1 MPVPRPIR
9 QISSSGPSISLIGS
23 RGYPSYYGGFETL
36 VRHLSPYLVDHG
48 WKVNVYCRRGAT
60 MDSDPG
66 KDVRVRQVFTA
77 GYEAKSLS
85 TLSHGLTS
93 VGHCAYQRSDVA
105 FVMNV
110 ANGFWLP
117 LLRARGVPSVVNV
130 DGIEWEREKWSAL
143 GRKTF
148 LYGAK
153 ATARN
158 ADHIVADSRAIAD
171 RWRNE
176 FGREGTTIAYGGTP
190 VEGLPPAD
198 GFESGTYALLVARLV
213 PENSINEFLT
223 AAEELSENWDVVIV
237 GSSGYG
243 GEIETRV
250 RRLAETRSRVHW
262 LGHISDD
269 DRLFAL
275 WQHAGVYFHGHSVGG
290 TNPALVQAMAC
301 GAPTVARDT
310 IYNREV
316 LDTTGMFVPPQPG
329 SIRDALDRVLRD
341 SALQDRMRNAV
352 RARQRRELTWH
363 QVVRDYE
370 ALFRHALTQPTQ
382 STTRGVT

>member
-1 MPVPRPIR
+1 MTVPAPSTRR
-9 QISSSGPSISLIGS
+9 VSDRPSISLIGS

-36 VRHLSPYLVDHG
+36 VRHLSPYLADQG
-48 WKVNVYCRRGAT
+48 WNVNVYCRRGAT
-60 MDSDPG
+60 VDDDPG
-66 KDVRVRQVFTA
+66 KDHRVRQVFT
-77 GYEAKSLS
+77 GGWDRKSLS

-93 VGHCAYQRSDVA
+93 VGHSSLRRPDVA

-110 ANGFWLP
+110 ANGYWLP
-117 LLRARGVPSVVNV
+117 LLRARNIPSVVNV
-130 DGIEWEREKWSAL
+130 DGIEWEREKWSAI

-148 LYGAK
+148 FHGAR
-153 ATARN
+153 ATARY
-158 ADHIVADSRAIAD
+158 ADHIVADSHAIAE
-171 RWRNE
+171 RWRSE

-190 VEGLPPAD
+190 VTDLPPVD
-198 GFESGTYALLVARLV
+198 GFESGSYALLVARLV

-223 AAEELSENWDVVIV
+223 AAEQLSENWDVVIV

-243 GEIETRV
+243 GEIEDRV
-250 RRLAETRSRVHW
+250 RRLADTRPSVHW

-301 GAPTVARDT
+301 GVPVVARDT
-310 IYNREV
+310 VYNREV
-316 LDTTGMFVPPQPG
+316 LETTGMFVPPQP
-329 SIRDALDRVLRD
+329 SLIHEALDRVLRD
-341 SALQDRMRNAV
+341 HALQDEMREAV
-352 RARQRRELTWH
+352 LTRQREHLTWE

-370 ALFRHALTQPTQ
+370 AAFCAALTG
-382 STTRGVT
+382 SIR